1 MSEILVSHE
10 PTVRLAA
17 FLVLFGT
24 MATLELMVSA
34 RALRAPRGRRWPR
47 NLGLTAINTAV
58 LRVVFPAGA
67 TAAAVWASAHH
78 FGLLQRF
85 ALPQPLAIVLAI
97 VTLDAAIYAQHV
109 ALHAV
114 PFLFRLHAVHH
125 ADIDFDVTLGAR
137 FHPVEMVLSMLW
149 KLAAVAALGAPPA
162 AVVLFEVILSGTS
175 LFSHANVRVQVSA
188 DRLLRWILVTPAMHV
203 VHHSAAP
210 GETNSNFGFNLPWWD
225 RLFGTYCAEPKAPLR
240 IGLPAHQRAEEQSLL
255 WMLALPFQAHAENG
269 KARRQV
275 SVTRETT

>member
-162 AVVLFEVILSGTS
+162 
-175 LFSHANVRVQVSA
+175 
-188 DRLLRWILVTPAMHV
+188 D
-203 VHHSAAP
+203 SAAP